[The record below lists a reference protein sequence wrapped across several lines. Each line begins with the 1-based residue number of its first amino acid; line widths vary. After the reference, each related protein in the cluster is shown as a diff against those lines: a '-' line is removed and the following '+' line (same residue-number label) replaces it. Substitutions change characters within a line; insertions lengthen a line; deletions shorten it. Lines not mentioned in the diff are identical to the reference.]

1 MSRRPNALAVRR
13 EKDRA
18 NIQATV
24 MGDPS
29 DTCPKPVAVASN
41 PKLNALWDSVIGTGM
56 AFRHQDAPLLE
67 QFVTNMALAED
78 CRAHLF
84 KEDGT
89 PILFT
94 TEYDDNGNKVY
105 IDNPYYKKM
114 REISAD
120 TLRLANELGMTPVAR
135 ARLGLTKASTN
146 AVNLSIAETIY
157 KAMERENV

>member
-1 MSRRPNALAVRR
+1 MSRRPNAIAVRR
-13 EKDRA
+13 EKDHA
-18 NIQATV
+18 NIQADIV
-24 MGDPS
+24 GDAS
-29 DTCPKPVAVASN
+29 DTCPKPATVSSN
-41 PKLNALWDSVIGTGM
+41 EKLSAIWDSVIGTGM
-56 AFRHQDAPLLE
+56 AFRRQDAPLLE
-67 QFVTNMALAED
+67 QFVFNMALAED

-89 PILFT
+89 PLLFT
-94 TEYDDNGNKVY
+94 TGYDENGNEVY